1 MTARDPKF
9 VEALRARVGGKV
21 RENEPVARY
30 STYRIGGPATVLLPA
45 APEDVGAALV
55 LAREAGVPWFAI
67 GLGSNLL
74 LPDEGLE
81 ALVIRLGKGLDRLER
96 NGDDWTAGAGLPAP
110 IAARRTAEAGFAGLH
125 IFVGVPGTVGGGVY
139 MNAGCHGGDW
149 SEIVERVTVV
159 DADGT
164 DAVLARA
171 DIPFTYRRSGL
182 EGRIVLEATVR
193 LSPQDQP
200 QLDEAIAEMFEWR
213 QRGTPFNQPCCGSVF
228 KNPAGP
234 SWKQAGGDRT
244 AGQLIEAAGLKSFS
258 IGGGQVS
265 PLHANYIV
273 NTGGATASDVK
284 KLIEHVQ
291 RTVQERFGVK
301 LEPEVKLI
309 GSRGEYLNSVNGE
322 Q

>member
-1 MTARDPKF
+1 MDRLTARDPKF
-9 VEALRARVGGKV
+9 VRALRGRVGGKV
-21 RENEPVARY
+21 KEAEPVARY

-45 APEDVGAALV
+45 TPEDVGAGLT
-55 LAREAGVPWFAI
+55 LAREAGVPWFAL

-74 LPDEGLE
+74 LPDEGLD

-96 NGDDWTAGAGLPAP
+96 NGDDWTVGSGLPAP

-159 DADGT
+159 DAAGK

-193 LSPQDQP
+193 LRQEDQA

-234 SWKQAGGDRT
+234 SWKQAGGPRT
-244 AGQLIEAAGLKSFS
+244 AGQLIEAAGLKGFS
-258 IGGGQVS
+258 VGGAQVS
-265 PLHANYIV
+265 PMHANYVV
-273 NTGGATASDVK
+273 NTGSATAADVK

-291 RTVQERFGVK
+291 RMVQDQFGVK

-309 GSRGEYLNSVNGE
+309 GSRGEYLNRE
-322 Q
+322 